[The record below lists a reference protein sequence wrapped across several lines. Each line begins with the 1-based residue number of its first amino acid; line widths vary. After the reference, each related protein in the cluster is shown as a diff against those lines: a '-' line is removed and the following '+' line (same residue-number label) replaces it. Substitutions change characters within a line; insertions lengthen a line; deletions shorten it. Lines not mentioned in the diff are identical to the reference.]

1 MKYHFQPYLTR
12 LEHIMEQPQQTL
24 FLPTDLQIEELEQ
37 RQVMAAAA
45 DCGCSCSCDCTSCSC
60 IIRF

>member
-1 MKYHFQPYLTR
+1 MKSHFQPYLTR
-12 LEHIMEQPQQTL
+12 LEQIMEQPQQPL
-24 FLPTDLQIEELEQ
+24 FLPADLQIEELEQ

>member
-1 MKYHFQPYLTR
+1 MKSHFQPYLAR
-12 LEHIMEQPQQTL
+12 LEQIIEQQQQTL
-24 FLPTDLQIEELEQ
+24 FLPADLQIEELEQ
-37 RQVMAAAA
+37 RQVMAALG